1 MGMIPGFEKAPRK
14 TNGSFHTTLKD
25 VARLAGVSTKTVSRV
40 VNHQGEISAETRERV
55 QAAIEQLGYRP
66 NVLARS
72 LIHQRPN
79 TLGVVAWGI
88 EYFGL
93 SRTVV
98 GIEQQAHQLDYSL
111 FLNLMDRPDNSDS
124 EQVLDPLI
132 TPRVDGV
139 FLAAPEVGDN
149 RGWLKSI

>member
-1 MGMIPGFEKAPRK
+1 MDMIPGPEKSLRK

-25 VARLAGVSTKTVSRV
+25 VAKLAGVSTKTVSRV
-40 VNHQGEISAETRERV
+40 VNNQREISPETRARV
-55 QAAIEQLGYRP
+55 QAAIDRLGYRP

-72 LIHQRPN
+72 LIHQRTN

-88 EYFGL
+88 DYFGP

-111 FLNLMDRPDNSDS
+111 FLNLMDRPDDTDID
-124 EQVLDPLI
+124 QVLD
-132 TPRVDGV
+132 
-139 FLAAPEVGDN
+139 
-149 RGWLKSI
+149 